1 MKLILIIHYCD
12 FKTFARLFSTVT
24 NYGCPKKEK
33 NMKILFLALF
43 LTTQVQS
50 ETNQSPWGMNY
61 FTFWEGHSLDDGKTA
76 KNELGGRLDDGL
88 QMFNLVSTT
97 YKLNDRFG
105 LDLQKRIEHIPMTY
119 RGDKKGDKDTEAS
132 WRFQG
137 LRLGVS
143 GKLLSGEKWSLR
155 GALNTDVPE
164 LNGRDARYRKTI
176 LNPGLFAGLN
186 YQFNPRWSLYAILAP
201 RIFFYTDDEA
211 VEPEWT
217 AARRDPGEKPRL
229 ILAASPSINYAIND
243 VYGMRGGLDL
253 SFRQFVESEPT
264 YLKRWPTSASLGPTF
279 AINKHIHIWTYVM
292 AWPFDG
298 KKTHIETTSWGAW
311 VSGVLF

>member
-1 MKLILIIHYCD
+1 MKYFLI
-12 FKTFARLFSTVT
+12 TFFVCTAAF
-24 NYGCPKKEK
+24 
-33 NMKILFLALF
+33 
-43 LTTQVQS
+43 S
-50 ETNQSPWGMNY
+50 ETKPDAWGMNY

-76 KNELGGRLDDGL
+76 KNEQGGRLDDGL

-97 YKLNDRFG
+97 YRINDRFG
-105 LDLQKRIEHIPMTY
+105 IDLQKRIEHIPITY
-119 RGDKKGDKDTEAS
+119 RGDTKGGKDTEAS

-137 LRLGVS
+137 LRLGIS

-155 GALNTDVPE
+155 GAFNTDIPE
-164 LNGRDARYRKTI
+164 LNGRDARYRTTI

-186 YQFNPRWSLYAILAP
+186 YQFNDRWSLYTILSP
-201 RIFFYTDDEA
+201 RIFFYSDDTA

-217 AARRDPGEKPRL
+217 AAKRSPGEKPRL

-243 VYGMRGGLDL
+243 IYGLRTGLDL
-253 SFRQFVESEPT
+253 SFRQFIESKPT
-264 YLKRWPTSASLGPTF
+264 YLKRWPTTASIGPTF
-279 AINKHIHIWTYVM
+279 AINKQLHLWTYVM

-311 VSGVLF
+311 ISGAIF